1 MRTQRS
7 GNNGVRCRYLHI
19 LTALFLDFLNC
30 LLSRSS
36 IFFRAFLCFCRV
48 SVPFKHNSIILYND
62 SECFKELLQALF
74 ILSVIFCYNL
84 TWNFF
89 RNTAVKAWT
98 RGILTS
104 ALPTKNTVN
113 HYRTER
119 HLAIFSVRT
128 GLISR

>member
-36 IFFRAFLCFCRV
+36 IFFWTFLCFCRV
-48 SVPFKHNSIILYND
+48 SVSFKHNSIILYYD
-62 SECFKELLQALF
+62 SKCFKELLQALF
-74 ILSVIFCYNL
+74 ILSIIFRNSF
-84 TWNFF
+84 TGNFS
-89 RNTAVKAWT
+89 RNTAVKART

-104 ALPTKNTVN
+104 ALPTQNTAN

-119 HLAIFSVRT
+119 HFAIFSV
-128 GLISR
+128 